1 VEANLYF
8 FNMCFDDI
16 LLVTN
21 DLGLLSVTMR
31 FFYNN
36 FEMKDMSETYYMIRI
51 EIFCDRSQGLLG
63 LS

>member
-1 VEANLYF
+1 
-8 FNMCFDDI
+8 MCFDDI